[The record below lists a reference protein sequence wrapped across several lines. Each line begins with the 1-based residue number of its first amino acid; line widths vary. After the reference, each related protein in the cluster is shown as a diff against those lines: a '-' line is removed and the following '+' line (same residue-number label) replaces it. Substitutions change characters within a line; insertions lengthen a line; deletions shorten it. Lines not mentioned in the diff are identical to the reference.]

1 MCNGEN
7 ADLDLWDFYDYRV
20 EKINRKMQ
28 TWIYGIFM
36 IIGLKK

>member
-1 MCNGEN
+1 MCNVEN

-28 TWIYGIFM
+28 TRIYVICM
-36 IIGLKK
+36 IV